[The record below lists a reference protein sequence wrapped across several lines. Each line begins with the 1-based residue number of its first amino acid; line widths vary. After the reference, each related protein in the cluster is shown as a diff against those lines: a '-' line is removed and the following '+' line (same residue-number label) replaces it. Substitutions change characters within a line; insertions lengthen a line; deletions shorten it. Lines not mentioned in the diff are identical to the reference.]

1 MNVFEKL
8 RGASPLVV
16 YVDLKSPYA
25 FIAIEPT
32 RAVARAAGVP
42 VEWRPFTL
50 DIPSYL
56 GSARLD
62 GAGRVVENRR
72 SASQWSGVK
81 YAYRDARRYARLGGK
96 VLRGTEKIWDSSLAG
111 IGLLWAQQQSAA
123 IVDRYLDDSYRKFW
137 QRALDIEDP
146 QVVTA
151 QLEVAGADVEGFAEF
166 ATGAGRALH
175 DRMNA
180 EAFAAGIFGVP
191 SYLVADEF
199 WFGREHLPRVAWLLQ
214 GRVGPAP
221 LPAYPLP
228 ADPRMVDAGIVRPVP
243 GPGGRRA
250 LRVAVDI
257 RDPRVRLAWAPTVAL
272 ARALAID
279 VQWLPFEVQPPAP
292 PPPPRAE
299 ENRGVTHR
307 RYRAEQQ
314 AREIACYAQAAGLA
328 LDGSL
333 SLPLMAM
340 LVLGKLAATTLTL
353 GTGSSG
359 GIFAPMLF
367 VGAMLGG
374 AFGELLHLLLPG
386 ISLAPSGAYALV
398 GMAAVFSAAAHAP
411 MTALLIVFEMSG
423 SYSLILPL
431 MLATGLSTVMAR
443 ALRRE
448 SVYTLELVRNGIH
461 VRRGEE
467 MDVLQHVTVGEVMTA
482 EPVSVGLQMPL
493 DELEQLID
501 RTRERG

>member
-1 MNVFEKL
+1 MNAFEKL

-16 YVDLKSPYA
+16 YIDLKSPYA

-32 RAVARAAGVP
+32 RAVARAAGVT

-137 QRALDIEDP
+137 QRALDIEDL

-151 QLEVAGADVEGFAEF
+151 QLEAAGADVAGFAEF

-175 DRMNA
+175 DRLNA

-221 LPAYPLP
+221 LPAYPL
-228 ADPRMVDAGIVRPVP
+228 AGRS
-243 GPGGRRA
+243 PGGRCRH
-250 LRVAVDI
+250 R
-257 RDPRVRLAWAPTVAL
+257 P
-272 ARALAID
+272 ARARPGRTSGVAGGGRH
-279 VQWLPFEVQPPAP
+279 PRPAGP
-292 PPPPRAE
+292 ARLGADRRAGPSPRD
-299 ENRGVTHR
+299 R
-307 RYRAEQQ
+307 RA
-314 AREIACYAQAAGLA
+314 
-328 LDGSL
+328 
-333 SLPLMAM
+333 
-340 LVLGKLAATTLTL
+340 V
-353 GTGSSG
+353 
-359 GIFAPMLF
+359 
-367 VGAMLGG
+367 
-374 AFGELLHLLLPG
+374 
-386 ISLAPSGAYALV
+386 
-398 GMAAVFSAAAHAP
+398 AAVRGAAACAAAHA
-411 MTALLIVFEMSG
+411 
-423 SYSLILPL
+423 
-431 MLATGLSTVMAR
+431 AR
-443 ALRRE
+443 RRE
-448 SVYTLELVRNGIH
+448 PRRRAPSVS
-461 VRRGEE
+461 RR
-467 MDVLQHVTVGEVMTA
+467 TA
-482 EPVSVGLQMPL
+482 GP
-493 DELEQLID
+493 
-501 RTRERG
+501 